1 MMKRAGKR
9 KEDIEKTKSREQ
21 TKAINRLD
29 DEELEQVSGGCD
41 DGFQTRPNPYEGKT
55 FYHVFHGDIV
65 YGCSEWFYSEE
76 EDPLV
81 CSLCGMPMHS
91 FAE

>member
-1 MMKRAGKR
+1 MKENQLVD
-9 KEDIEKTKSREQ
+9 KELSEEMLEK
-21 TKAINRLD
+21 
-29 DEELEQVSGGCD
+29 VSGGCD
-41 DGFQTRPNPYEGKT
+41 DGFETRPNPYEGKT

-65 YGCSEWFYSEE
+65 YGCSDWFYSEE

>member
-1 MMKRAGKR
+1 MDKQ
-9 KEDIEKTKSREQ
+9 KEKVALNNEL
-21 TKAINRLD
+21 LD
-29 DEELEQVSGGCD
+29 KVSGGCEE
-41 DGFQTRPNPYEGKT
+41 GFEMRPNPNEGKT
-55 FYHVFHGDIV
+55 FYYVFHGDLV
-65 YGCSEWFYSEE
+65 YGCSDWFYSEE